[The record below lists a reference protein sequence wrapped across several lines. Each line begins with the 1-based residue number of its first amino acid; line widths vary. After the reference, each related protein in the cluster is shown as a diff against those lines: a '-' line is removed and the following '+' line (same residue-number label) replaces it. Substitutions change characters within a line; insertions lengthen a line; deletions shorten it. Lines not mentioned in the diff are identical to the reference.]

1 MSWETKREESV
12 ITRSGDAVQ
21 IDEGLRKYMLQVY
34 NYMTIGL
41 LITAFVS
48 YFLAH
53 SSLSSVFYH
62 VSRESVELTVTGWIA
77 ILSPFALIFMMQNA
91 ISNGK
96 GSTAFMLF
104 CAFSVLEGISLT
116 TIFWVYSPMAITRT
130 FLVTAGTF
138 AGMSLY
144 GYTTKRDLTRF
155 GSFLIMGLWG
165 LVLAMLANIFFIR
178 SSSFDLTL
186 SCLGVLLFVG
196 LTAFDTWKIRNI
208 YNENDA
214 ENVMTSKAVFGALDL
229 YLDFL
234 NLFLYLLRLFGRK
247 D

>member
-1 MSWETKREESV
+1 M
-12 ITRSGDAVQ
+12 
-21 IDEGLRKYMLQVY
+21 
-34 NYMTIGL
+34 
-41 LITAFVS
+41 
-48 YFLAH
+48 
-53 SSLSSVFYH
+53 
-62 VSRESVELTVTGWIA
+62 
-77 ILSPFALIFMMQNA
+77 
-91 ISNGK
+91 
-96 GSTAFMLF
+96 
-104 CAFSVLEGISLT
+104 
-116 TIFWVYSPMAITRT
+116 

-155 GSFLIMGLWG
+155 GSFLTMGLWG
-165 LVLAMLANIFFIR
+165 LLLATLANIFIR

-208 YNENDA
+208 YNENDT
-214 ENVMTSKAVFGALDL
+214 ENVMVSKAVFGALDL

-247 D
+247 N

>member
-1 MSWETKREESV
+1 MSWETKRGESV

-62 VSRESVELTVTGWIA
+62 VSRNSVELTITGWIA
-77 ILSPFALIFMMQNA
+77 ILSPFALIVMMQNA

-96 GSTAFMLF
+96 GSMAFMLF

-116 TIFWVYSPMAITRT
+116 TIFWVYSPMAITRM

-155 GSFLIMGLWG
+155 GSFLTMGLWG
-165 LVLAMLANIFFIR
+165 LLLATLTNIFIR

-208 YNENDA
+208 YNENDT
-214 ENVMTSKAVFGALDL
+214 ENVMVSKAVFGALDL

-247 D
+247 N